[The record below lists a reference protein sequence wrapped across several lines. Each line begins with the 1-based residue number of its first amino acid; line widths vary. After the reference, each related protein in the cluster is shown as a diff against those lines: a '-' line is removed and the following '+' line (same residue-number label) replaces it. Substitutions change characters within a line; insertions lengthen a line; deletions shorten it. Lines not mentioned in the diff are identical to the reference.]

1 MKNINENSSTN
12 LSGGALAIGS
22 LYWDKRPIRFAWRSN
37 HLDMGNIMRCLV
49 PIRYGRLS
57 ESSRNGVY
65 TMVFSNELSYSQY
78 GNGIVI
84 PFTEKITS
92 FELFTIANK
101 QLARAEGII
110 KEGEAARQTIVT
122 SWGTNCILINPAA
135 PIEKQNQI
143 LEWWTK
149 LFTIEKEQHNLKN
162 QSKFSLRNYGLD
174 SDRPCITD
182 NGVLQV
188 DFPSGIDCDFLL
200 GTANKVKLRDN
211 ASQYPNAKEIARAM
225 VESNNL
231 SYFYYNRMNGIYTS
245 DDKMVKKVLRKKYGI
260 NSNEISRLAKII
272 D

>member
-1 MKNINENSSTN
+1 MKENSSTS
-12 LSGGALAIGS
+12 LKGGILAIGS
-22 LYWDKRPIRFAWRSN
+22 LYWDTKPVRLDWRSN
-37 HLDMGNIMRCLV
+37 HLDMKNITRCQV
-49 PIRYGRLS
+49 PTRYGRLS
-57 ESSRNGVY
+57 DSSRNGVY
-65 TMVFSNELSYSQY
+65 TMVFSNELSCEHY
-78 GNGIVI
+78 GYGIII
-84 PFTEKITS
+84 PIKEVITS
-92 FELFTIANK
+92 FEVFASENI

-110 KEGEAARQTIVT
+110 KDDEALRKTIVT

-135 PIEKQNQI
+135 LIEKKNVV

-149 LFTIEKEQHNLKN
+149 LFTTEKELHNLRN

-174 SDRPCITD
+174 SNRPCISE
-182 NGVLQV
+182 NGILQI
-188 DFPSGIDCDFLL
+188 DFPTGTDCDFLL

-211 ASQYPNAKEIARAM
+211 ASQYPHAKEIARAM

-231 SYFYYNRMNGIYTS
+231 SYFYYNRMNGIFTS